1 VSGDRLCPRS
11 DHPAR
16 RHWHYGPAG
25 RYWCTDYGSPLLWQN
40 DETPGPAYSK
50 PTTEAVSDDRP
61 DRRARRLAMPRLKR

>member
-1 VSGDRLCPRS
+1 MSEHTAEKDARPCTRT

-40 DETPGPAYSK
+40 DETPGPAYARVI
-50 PTTEAVSDDRP
+50 PPAVSEGGRDDG
-61 DRRARRLAMPRLKR
+61 